1 MTGLVSA
8 KGSVSSS
15 KTSKISF
22 GVLFQTRWKG
32 TEGRGEKRHREETE
46 RRMRGKGNQ
55 ENGGRGGNMEVREKG
70 ESEEVRG
77 YGEFK

>member
-1 MTGLVSA
+1 MVSA
-8 KGSVSSS
+8 KSSVSSS

-46 RRMRGKGNQ
+46 GRLRGKGNQ
-55 ENGGRGGNMEVREKG
+55 KNGGSGGSTEVREKG
-70 ESEEVRG
+70 ESEEVR
-77 YGEFK
+77 E